1 MPEPTDISPV
11 VKPAT
16 PVDNQ
21 PAKVQADVQPK
32 RRAFW
37 RRRGVWIIAALLIV
51 GVTLFGYHWAF
62 GKAKVHYTTAAV
74 TRGDV
79 ESTVVAAGIVQHCRD
94 DEWFHSTRAF
104 AELFATADAHEGL
117 AAFVEKRE
125 PRFIGR

>member
-11 VKPAT
+11 VKPAA

-21 PAKVQADVQPK
+21 PVKVQADSQPK

-51 GVTLFGYHWAF
+51 GVALFGYHWAF
-62 GKAKVHYTTAAV
+62 GKAKIHYTTAAV

-79 ESTVVAAGIVQHCRD
+79 ESTVVAAGIVQPIKYGM
-94 DEWFHSTRAF
+94 S
-104 AELFATADAHEGL
+104 
-117 AAFVEKRE
+117 
-125 PRFIGR
+125 GRRLPAS